1 MGRDKALLDVDGLP
15 LAERVARVL
24 EDAGCSPVVFV
35 GGDAVA
41 LGAVGRR
48 FVADRWAGKG
58 PAGGV
63 LSALRALPDADAV
76 VVAACDL
83 PDLTADVVARLV
95 SPPPALVN
103 VARTD
108 RVEAALACWSPA
120 AADPLAAAFPAER
133 ALHRLLDGLGAGV
146 RFVDVDAAALRN
158 VNTPADL

>member
-1 MGRDKALLDVDGLP
+1 MGRDKALLHIDGLP

-35 GGDAVA
+35 GGDAAA
-41 LGAVGRR
+41 LGAIGRR
-48 FVADRWAGKG
+48 FVGDRWPGEG

-63 LSALRALPDADAV
+63 LTALAALPDADAV

-83 PDLTADVVARLV
+83 PDLTADVVARLA
-95 SPPPALVN
+95 SPPPSLVN

-108 RVEAALACWSPA
+108 RVEPALACWSPA
-120 AADPLAAAFPAER
+120 AVGPLAAAFPAER
-133 ALHRLLDGLGAGV
+133 ALHRLLDGLGAGA

-158 VNTPADL
+158 VNTAADL